1 VCMQQRKRQQ
11 RQWQRRAGTPQG
23 GSTSAHQASRRIVP
37 EKDRSLPEEGC
48 ECTRCQTWE
57 LWIVGI
63 GQERRIVGRTARQAG
78 RLQEPAATLFDQG
91 GPQELPRQADL

>member
-1 VCMQQRKRQQ
+1 MQQRQRQQ
-11 RQWQRRAGTPQG
+11 GQWQGRAGTPQG
-23 GSTSAHQASRRIVP
+23 NAPAHQASRRIVP
-37 EKDRSLPEEGC
+37 EKARSLPGEGC
-48 ECTRCQTWE
+48 ECTGCQAWG

-78 RLQEPAATLFDQG
+78 RLQGPAATPFDQG